1 MTAVQKQKGPATAPT
16 VPSHGQILSP
26 SQDIEMNKPT
36 NITASA
42 TAPDLNELCDA
53 MEAIWSDICDLQ
65 RKAYLL
71 MGELDSSLDPKRG
84 KTSESGTVTL
94 MFQERGIDVTQ
105 WLGSEVWSNTVDLE
119 KKADALF
126 RRIEGAVA

>member
-1 MTAVQKQKGPATAPT
+1 MIKKQKGPAEAATS
-16 VPSHGQILSP
+16 PSHGSNIP
-26 SQDIEMNKPT
+26 EKETKMNKAIDT
-36 NITASA
+36 TAPA
-42 TAPDLNELCDA
+42 NAPDLNELYDA
-53 MEAIWSDICDLQ
+53 METIWSDICDLQ

-84 KTSESGTVTL
+84 KTSDCGTITL

-126 RRIEGAVA
+126 RRIEEAVA